1 MDSRKYDV
9 RLKELSTGNITDL
22 NRVTINSLVK
32 YLKGTEVDI
41 KKNEADGNL
50 IYVSHTNSRTVN
62 KNTNDKI

>member
-62 KNTNDKI
+62 KNTNDNL

>member
-22 NRVTINSLVK
+22 NRVTVNALVK
-32 YLKGTEVDI
+32 YLKGAEVDI

-62 KNTNDKI
+62 KNTNDNL

>member
-32 YLKGTEVDI
+32 YLKGAEVDV

-50 IYVSHTNSRTVN
+50 IYVSHTNSRTIN
-62 KNTNDKI
+62 PQPNDKI